1 MGSTQLDE
9 NFFYNSMLAKAMVQ
23 MLPPNGAERN
33 KNEYVWFILLMLQCK
48 KVREP
53 FNGAPPPELEPLR
66 DIVSNKVYEEVMVGN
81 DDNMDWLEKT
91 KDKAKKNV
99 QFGSTAPSQFFKSMP
114 IPNDGV
120 ICYLS
125 AFSDRGN

>member
-23 MLPPNGAERN
+23 MLPPNGKLWYTIMGTVFVSFRRKVIRLWFDKLMQTDKTRAERN
-33 KNEYVWFILLMLQCK
+33 KKRICVFILLMLQCK

-66 DIVSNKVYEEVMVGN
+66 IS
-81 DDNMDWLEKT
+81 W
-91 KDKAKKNV
+91 
-99 QFGSTAPSQFFKSMP
+99 
-114 IPNDGV
+114 
-120 ICYLS
+120 
-125 AFSDRGN
+125 